1 MNIQHLACV
10 VIAASLT
17 ACGGGGGGSGGG
29 VVPAACSVGA
39 EKSFVRDATYEW
51 YLFPELLPAQVNTS
65 QFADAQELLD
75 YMTAAARVQGKDR
88 YFSYVTTKGADS
100 SFLQE
105 GQFIGFGF
113 RIRVDGN
120 RVYFME
126 AFENS
131 PASAAGITRGAELLA
146 VDSGAGFVGVA
157 NLLPTDPNLSEAF
170 GPATEGVVRGL
181 RFAKPSE
188 TPTEA
193 SLTKRVVT
201 IQPIPGDGVQVLA
214 LALPGN
220 ASIEVGYVNLRSYIS
235 TAETPLRGAFR
246 QFAERG
252 IQNVIVDLRYNG
264 GGLISVANLMGDL
277 MGALR
282 QPTDVYNNIRF
293 RPSKS
298 SADET
303 RYFRPISGT
312 SVDAVNIAFITTGA
326 SASASELTVNA
337 MKPWANVAI
346 VGTDTYGKPVGQS
359 AFDLSSQCD
368 IRLRLVTLRST
379 NADEE
384 GDYYN
389 GLASTLPGRFC
400 SASDD
405 LARAMSDPDE
415 SSTAEALHWLGN
427 GACSPA
433 VAGIQEAQKP
443 GIGIE
448 TRYPMPEHPTPA
460 QVNLP
465 GLY

>member
-1 MNIQHLACV
+1 MNIQHLACL

-29 VVPAACSVGA
+29 IVPAACSVGA

-51 YLFPELLPAQVNTS
+51 YLFPELLPTQVNTS

-75 YMTAAARVQGKDR
+75 YMTATARAQGKDR
-88 YFSYVTTKGADS
+88 YFSYVTTKEADS

-113 RIRVDGN
+113 RIRVDGD

-201 IQPIPGDGVQVLA
+201 IQPIPDGGVEVLT
-214 LALPGN
+214 LPSN
-220 ASIEVGYVNLRSYIS
+220 PAVKVGYVNLRTYIS
-235 TAETPLRGAFR
+235 TAETPLRDAFR
-246 QFAERG
+246 RFSDEG
-252 IQNVIVDLRYNG
+252 IDYYIVDLRYNG
-264 GGLISVANLMGDL
+264 GGLVSVAQLMGDL
-277 MGALR
+277 FGQAR
-282 QPTDVYNNIRF
+282 NVNDVYSNLRF
-293 RPSKS
+293 RPSK
-298 SADET
+298 AANDET
-303 RYFRPISGT
+303 HYFAPQAE
-312 SVDAVNIAFITTGA
+312 SVAPVRIAFITTNGT
-326 SASASELTVNA
+326 ASASEMTVND
-337 MKPWANVAI
+337 MKPWAEVSI
-346 VGTDTYGKPVGQS
+346 VGADTYGKPVGQS
-359 AFDLSSQCD
+359 AFDLSNQCD
-368 IRLRLVTLRST
+368 IRLRLITFRGT
-379 NADEE
+379 NANEE

-389 GLASTLPGRFC
+389 GLASTLPFAC
-400 SASDD
+400 SAPDD